1 MKSILVGTATEL
13 VEHHRDRVRV
23 HVVVPVEAAKRIER
37 AIYVVDKI
45 IRNLDWVALIN
56 SIFGHGYCPQYGQQP
71 GVFRLATCTTAH
83 FRSRSSTASTLVTL
97 PSFYCGERDR
107 HCCQWAGPRRI
118 FVRAG
123 PAAGMTRRGHWA
135 SAGRRGRPDE
145 ASPRAGGRAR

>member
-1 MKSILVGTATEL
+1 MLGLCGIRTISQNFLALKPTFTIEVTTVQSDDGSLALTQAKWRLVGTGSNAHAPDLPSRLCFRKSSL
-13 VEHHRDRVRV
+13 VS
-23 HVVVPVEAAKRIER
+23 
-37 AIYVVDKI
+37 
-45 IRNLDWVALIN
+45 LD
-56 SIFGHGYCPQYGQQP
+56 
-71 GVFRLATCTTAH
+71 LATCTTAH
-83 FRSRSSTASTLVTL
+83 FRSRSSTASTLVAL

-123 PAAGMTRRGHWA
+123 PAAEMPRRGRWA